1 MIETQPSPTVFI
13 SYSHLDKVVARRLLR
28 ELTAHGVKAWLDE
41 RELRVGVAL
50 TSSIRAHIEAADAL
64 LVIASQASA
73 DSNWVGQEI
82 DFAKQHSKSV
92 IPLFIEPLSRHERF
106 RDYLGLDG
114 THPQEFADVIH
125 SFMRDLFLSLDRD
138 VPAAD
143 PEVVTAGLRALEKE
157 EPNLAPLIN
166 GCLDFEGLPLE
177 NTDTVR
183 EVAFHALDYAVNA
196 LFELKPN
203 SHMAYHAASTFCGA
217 GAGVRALSTWISST
231 GDGDLPL
238 VQALGT
244 FLEPA
249 LSPTGI
255 KLLTICNPPNN
266 HALYMFI
273 SRNSAQLEDAQRR
286 SVVRLVTWPVRTD
299 TSRLGDV
306 LGWVASKH
314 FPDAPEI

>member
-1 MIETQPSPTVFI
+1 MTAPANFAPWQRA
-13 SYSHLDKVVARRLLR
+13 LDLR
-28 ELTAHGVKAWLDE
+28 A
-41 RELRVGVAL
+41 
-50 TSSIRAHIEAADAL
+50 
-64 LVIASQASA
+64 
-73 DSNWVGQEI
+73 
-82 DFAKQHSKSV
+82 
-92 IPLFIEPLSRHERF
+92 PSRH
-106 RDYLGLDG
+106 
-114 THPQEFADVIH
+114 
-125 SFMRDLFLSLDRD
+125 
-138 VPAAD
+138 
-143 PEVVTAGLRALEKE
+143 
-157 EPNLAPLIN
+157 
-166 GCLDFEGLPLE
+166 
-177 NTDTVR
+177 
-183 EVAFHALDYAVNA
+183 DYAVNA

-249 LSPTGI
+249 LIPTGI

-314 FPDAPEI
+314 FPDALEFSKCGLVGLILARLTVDPVLRGT